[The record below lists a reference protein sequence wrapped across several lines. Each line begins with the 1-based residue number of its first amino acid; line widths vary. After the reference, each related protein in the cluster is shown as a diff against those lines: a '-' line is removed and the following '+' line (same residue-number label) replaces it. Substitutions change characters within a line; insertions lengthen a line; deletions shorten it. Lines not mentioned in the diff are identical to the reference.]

1 MVLKRI
7 DHLQEFERVPH
18 QYNKRDNEYWT
29 SDIFEQ
35 RRKRP
40 HLCVDP
46 REDEEV
52 PLMQDNGDSMSVSK
66 IKGKL
71 KELNIKTKIGRADKL
86 KQLLKN
92 AIAKHADYLYLQQM

>member
-1 MVLKRI
+1 
-7 DHLQEFERVPH
+7 
-18 QYNKRDNEYWT
+18 
-29 SDIFEQ
+29 
-35 RRKRP
+35 
-40 HLCVDP
+40 
-46 REDEEV
+46 
-52 PLMQDNGDSMSVSK
+52 MQDNGDSMSVSK